1 MKVEVLLPQWGMGMS
16 EGTVVEW
23 KKAVGDKVT
32 EGDIIADIEA
42 EKATQE
48 LESPATGVIT
58 EIRVKVN
65 EEGRPE
71 GGLQMAERTL
81 TGELGSFG
89 EAVVPFNRRKT
100 FDRENDCVPEIDDAQ
115 LPASLASS
123 ITFHVARTR

>member
-23 KKAVGDKVT
+23 KKGVGDRVA

-48 LESPATGVIT
+48 LEAPATGVIT

-65 EEGRPE
+65 EEAIVRSVLAMIE
-71 GGLQMAERTL
+71 
-81 TGELGSFG
+81 TGE
-89 EAVVPFNRRKT
+89 
-100 FDRENDCVPEIDDAQ
+100 
-115 LPASLASS
+115 
-123 ITFHVARTR
+123 